1 MKLTK
6 KLIDKVNKRFEQLG
20 INNPNWKDYWDDT
33 LTEEENLA
41 NIVSG
46 KLESSFGDKD
56 EVQHYDQVMAEQ
68 ERQVIQQEIKKEFK
82 EILGK
87 ETDDLKKYYFTLE
100 KYIETTLKAKYLH
113 SLFITGKAGIGK
125 SFTVVKVLS
134 NTVPDYKI
142 VLGNISPLELFHT
155 LYDYRKSVT
164 VFDDTSGLLAN
175 KQSMSILMSAMWSPT
190 NRRTVSWL
198 TTSKKLKCPPQYE
211 FQGKIIFIANEI
223 PDNIKPIVSRCL
235 EFSLNFN
242 HFEILKIMAEI
253 SKLPHPTLSRE
264 ERQMIFNWIKDNT
277 DETTQNFDLRLQ
289 KKIETL
295 YEYNKENWKELA
307 LKLVGRDE
315 DLVVIK
321 QLVKEYSTVK
331 TQIQKWTEITGKSR
345 RLFFYKKK
353 LIEESS
359 YKFSAKV
366 Q

>member
-56 EVQHYDQVMAEQ
+56 EVQHYEQVMAEQ

-82 EILGK
+82 DILSK

-134 NTVPDYKI
+134 NTVLDYKI

-155 LYDYRKSVT
+155 LYDYRKNAV

-235 EFSLNFN
+235 EFELNFN
-242 HFEILKIMAEI
+242 YYEILKIMAEI
-253 SKLPHPTLSRE
+253 SKLPHPSLSRE

-315 DLVVIK
+315 DLAIIK
-321 QLVKEYSTVK
+321 QLVKEYTTVK
-331 TQIQKWTEITGKSR
+331 TQVQKYCEITGKSR
-345 RLFFYKKK
+345 MTFFRKRKI
-353 LIEESS
+353 LEESS
-359 YKFSAKV
+359 YKLV
-366 Q
+366 TV